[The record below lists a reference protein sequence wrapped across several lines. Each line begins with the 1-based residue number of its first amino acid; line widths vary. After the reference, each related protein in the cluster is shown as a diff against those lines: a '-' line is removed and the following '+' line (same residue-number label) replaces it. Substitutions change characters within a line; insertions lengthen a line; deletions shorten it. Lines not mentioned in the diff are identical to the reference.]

1 MTPVPSP
8 GITPGITEDRLLDG
22 RVLLHQPSDGL
33 RAGLDAVMLAAHV
46 PARPGEAVLELGCGS
61 GAALLCLLARVPDLT
76 GIGVERDPGLAT
88 LAAENLRRNG
98 WEGRAT
104 IRTADIAEPDA
115 LPGQGFA
122 AHGLANPPYWTGGT
136 ASPDPRRAA
145 AVHEAEPAP
154 LRLWAQ
160 VLARGVRMGGS
171 ATLILPAHR
180 HGEGWAALR
189 EAGFGAVSLF
199 PLWPRAGREAK
210 RVLLQGWR
218 GRRGPDRVLPGLV
231 LHEGQ
236 GWSAGAEAVLRQGTA
251 LPG

>member
-61 GAALLCLLARVPDLT
+61 GAALLCLLARIPGLEGV
-76 GIGVERDPGLAT
+76 GVERDPGLAA

-115 LPGQGFA
+115 LPGPVDHVRPA
-122 AHGLANPPYWTGGT
+122 SIPTGT
-136 ASPDPRRAA
+136 DVAPDDDGPRPRLTWAGVRAA
-145 AVHEAEPAP
+145 LEA
-154 LRLWAQ
+154 WD
-160 VLARGVRMGGS
+160 
-171 ATLILPAHR
+171 
-180 HGEGWAALR
+180 
-189 EAGFGAVSLF
+189 
-199 PLWPRAGREAK
+199 AGR
-210 RVLLQGWR
+210 
-218 GRRGPDRVLPGLV
+218 
-231 LHEGQ
+231 
-236 GWSAGAEAVLRQGTA
+236 AVTVR
-251 LPG
+251 P

>member
-1 MTPVPSP
+1 MTAGP
-8 GITPGITEDRLLDG
+8 TLTEDRLLGG
-22 RVLLHQPSDGL
+22 RVLLRQPSDGL

-46 PARPGEAVLELGCGS
+46 PARPGEKVLELGCGS
-61 GAALLCLLARVPDLT
+61 GAALLCLLARVPGLE
-76 GIGVERDPGLAT
+76 GIGIERDPGLAA
-88 LAAENLRRNG
+88 LAAENLHRNG
-98 WEGRAT
+98 WAGHAQV
-104 IRTADIAEPDA
+104 RTADIAGPDA

-136 ASPDPRRAA
+136 ASPNPRRAA
-145 AVHEAEPAP
+145 AMHEAEPAP
-154 LRLWAQ
+154 LLLWAK
-160 VLARGVRMGGS
+160 VLARGVRPGGS

-210 RVLLQGWR
+210 RVMLRGWLA
-218 GRRGPDRVLPGLV
+218 RRGPDRVLPGLV
-231 LHEGQ
+231 LHEGT
-236 GWSAGAEAVLRQGTA
+236 GWSAGAEAVLRHAAA

>member
-1 MTPVPSP
+1 MTGGP
-8 GITPGITEDRLLDG
+8 ILTEDRLLDG
-22 RVLLHQPSDGL
+22 RVLLRQPADGL

-61 GAALLCLLARVPDLT
+61 GAALLCLLARIPGLEGV
-76 GIGVERDPGLAT
+76 GVERDPGLAA

-98 WEGRAT
+98 WEGRAQV
-104 IRTADIAEPDA
+104 RTADIACPEA
-115 LPGQGFA
+115 LPGRGFA

-145 AVHEAEPAP
+145 AMHEAEPVP
-154 LRLWAQ
+154 LPLWAK
-160 VLARGVRMGGS
+160 VLARGIRPGGS

-189 EAGFGAVSLF
+189 GAGFGAVSLF

-210 RVLLQGWR
+210 RVMLQGWLA
-218 GRRGPDRVLPGLV
+218 RRGPDRVLPGLV
-231 LHEGQ
+231 LHEGP
-236 GWSAGAEAVLRQGTA
+236 GWSAGAEAVLRQGAA